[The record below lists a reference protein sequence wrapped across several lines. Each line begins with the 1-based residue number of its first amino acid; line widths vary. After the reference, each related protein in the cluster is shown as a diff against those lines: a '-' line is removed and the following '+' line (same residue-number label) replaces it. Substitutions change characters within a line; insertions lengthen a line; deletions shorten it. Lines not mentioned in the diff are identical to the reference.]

1 MTVLTNYVPA
11 STAQMNFIND
21 LLDGREMPASVLAGF
36 KTMVSS
42 PSFDKR
48 QASMVIDTLKVM
60 PRKAAPSASASA
72 SAPKAALV
80 EALASIPN
88 SKYAIPTDKV
98 DIVIK
103 DINLTGDLLFIEVRE
118 YMGTRYMR
126 RLTGSLGGF
135 TRSKLS
141 PDDTLALAKIIESDP
156 YSYTKLFGQ
165 HYSCC
170 GKCGAELTD
179 PVSRSLLLGP
189 TCRQA
194 FGV

>member
-21 LLDGREMPASVLAGF
+21 LLDGREMPASVLEGF

-60 PRKAAPSASASA
+60 PRKAAPSASASG

-88 SKYAIPTDKV
+88 SKYAVPVEHV
-98 DIVIK
+98 DIVLK
-103 DINLTGDLLFIEVRE
+103 DVNLTGDLLFVEVRE

-135 TRSKLS
+135 TRSKLTTE
-141 PDDTLALAKIIESDP
+141 DTLALAKIIASDA
-156 YSYTKLFGQ
+156 YGYTKLFGQ